1 MNKTTNERLQNH
13 REDGDIVTPSSRWE
27 KEIQMYK
34 RFLPHIQPE
43 NAIIFITYRLAFSLP
58 QAFYLKESIRKIKS
72 RMQKEIHKNF
82 KKRKEITAKYEYKLF
97 LVEDL
102 FYPKISNSPQWLM
115 EKSIV
120 EIVEESLLWGHQKRY
135 ELFSYCIM
143 PNHIHILI
151 RPMKIENEN
160 KFYELK
166 DIMYSHKRF
175 TAREANKILNRK
187 GDFWYR
193 EFYDH
198 YIRNE
203 KEFRNVLRYIYHNP
217 VKAGLVSEPE
227 DWRFNKIM
235 EL

>member
-1 MNKTTNERLQNH
+1 M
-13 REDGDIVTPSSRWE
+13 
-27 KEIQMYK
+27 
-34 RFLPHIQPE
+34 
-43 NAIIFITYRLAFSLP
+43 
-58 QAFYLKESIRKIKS
+58 
-72 RMQKEIHKNF
+72 
-82 KKRKEITAKYEYKLF
+82 
-97 LVEDL
+97 
-102 FYPKISNSPQWLM
+102 
-115 EKSIV
+115 
-120 EIVEESLLWGHQKRY
+120 
-135 ELFSYCIM
+135 
-143 PNHIHILI
+143 

-175 TAREANKILNRK
+175 TARDANKILNRK

-203 KEFRNVLRYIYHNP
+203 NEFRNVLRYIYHNP
-217 VKAGLVSEPE
+217 VKAGLVSKPE

>member
-1 MNKTTNERLQNH
+1 
-13 REDGDIVTPSSRWE
+13 
-27 KEIQMYK
+27 
-34 RFLPHIQPE
+34 
-43 NAIIFITYRLAFSLP
+43 
-58 QAFYLKESIRKIKS
+58 
-72 RMQKEIHKNF
+72 MQKEIHKNS
-82 KKRKEITAKYEYKLF
+82 KIRKEITAKYEYKLF
-97 LVEDL
+97 LIEDL
-102 FYPKISNSPQWLM
+102 FYPEIVNSPKWLK
-115 EKSIV
+115 EKNIA
-120 EIVEESLLWGHQKRY
+120 EIVEESLLWGHKKRY

-143 PNHIHILI
+143 PNHIHILM

-175 TAREANKILNRK
+175 TARDANKILNRK

-203 KEFRNVLRYIYHNP
+203 NEFRNVLRYIYHNP